1 MPTDAKAE
9 DMAVTEPSPLNNDI
23 KGPLK
28 EKEKNMKM
36 VTLMPSSDGEGL
48 SILTDSQAGNSITVP
63 QPLRLNH
70 TRRTYLLT
78 ITQAVQPRS
87 ARLTYSL
94 THLLTHLHA
103 DDHAGDATVLSARHT
118 YFLLTYL
125 LTC

>member
-1 MPTDAKAE
+1 MRDQRSALTLLTSYVHVYAIRSHTGEYAPDAKAE

-94 THLLTHLHA
+94 TH
-103 DDHAGDATVLSARHT
+103 
-118 YFLLTYL
+118 
-125 LTC
+125 